1 MSAISRP
8 RVGLNEFRTLLTAVL
23 VRSLIVAVVGCGF
36 GLMGT
41 SVAGA
46 RASHRSILANGT
58 PHGEGFL
65 CTSTTSNKRSFMMWS
80 RAPSGAVIGKIYI
93 PSVVEHFKGRQTNKK
108 LVVTIPGTL
117 TKVVGVLTGSSLTFT
132 MPGTEHVKKCKL
144 VSVNAW
150 KAYTLGSSP

>member
-8 RVGLNEFRTLLTAVL
+8 RVGLNGFRTLLTAVL

-41 SVAGA
+41 SVARR

-65 CTSTTSNKRSFMMWS
+65 CTSTTSNKRSFMMS
-80 RAPSGAVIGKIYI
+80 SGAKAERLLGRSIFRVWWSTSKVGKPI
-93 PSVVEHFKGRQTNKK
+93 RN
-108 LVVTIPGTL
+108 
-117 TKVVGVLTGSSLTFT
+117 
-132 MPGTEHVKKCKL
+132 
-144 VSVNAW
+144 
-150 KAYTLGSSP
+150 